1 MATVSPNC
9 PAGAN
14 NAPISTRRIS
24 ALGFFCFFGLAGVSV
39 DAVLLFPLE
48 PSRTGSAPFP
58 LQAPMAAGP
67 RARFEVPPSRHL
79 HPTGGGHGRLYT
91 PHSEAASQEDLVV
104 VALAQRLVR

>member
-1 MATVSPNC
+1 M
-9 PAGAN
+9 
-14 NAPISTRRIS
+14 
-24 ALGFFCFFGLAGVSV
+24 GFFCFFGLAGVSV

-67 RARFEVPPSRHL
+67 RARFEVLRVTHTPL
-79 HPTGGGHGRLYT
+79 AEGRLYT